1 MDRRC
6 GRYKELWSSDPPNGI
21 NPLRQQKIGAILQHA
36 SGYCRYATDMAD
48 RLFVGMRLD
57 TDAAAELARRA
68 EAFDDR
74 LVRRIASEN
83 LHVTLLFIGDPAP
96 ATADDLVRALTPAM
110 DAVRAG
116 GAFSAPVRAEID
128 RWGAFPPR
136 RTPRVL
142 WAGLESP
149 TMEVLARRV
158 VAALEPQGALV
169 WRRLLEL
176 FNHHRD
182 LIRTLR
188 RHKDRFADDIQTVEN
203 MLNALR

>member
-1 MDRRC
+1 
-6 GRYKELWSSDPPNGI
+6 
-21 NPLRQQKIGAILQHA
+21 
-36 SGYCRYATDMAD
+36 MAD

-158 VAALEPQGALV
+158 VAALEPQGVAAPRRRFTPHVTVAYPRRGAPAAALRAAGTETAFGPPV
-169 WRRLLEL
+169 TAT
-176 FNHHRD
+176 FAAVQ
-182 LIRTLR
+182 LIRSTTGPGGSR
-188 RHKDRFADDIQTVEN
+188 YEDIAVWE
-203 MLNALR
+203 AR